1 MNPTQKLISDRIMN
15 KTVEEVSRLFFPKY
29 WDSKEAEEAAKDAL
43 LADALTIH
51 DQPCMSYF
59 RE

>member
-1 MNPTQKLISDRIMN
+1 MNPTRQLIDEHVQGKNIE
-15 KTVEEVSRLFFPKY
+15 KVSRLFFPKY
-29 WDSKEAEEAAKDAL
+29 WAKKAEEEAAKDAI
-43 LADALTIH
+43 LAEALTVH